1 MSDEIEYTDYDTGK
15 KRLQDVL
22 AYFKQETKSTTQA
35 NAVNSSIDK
44 IERQILKTNTV
55 VPNLK

>member
-1 MSDEIEYTDYDTGK
+1 MSDEIEYTDYETGK

-22 AYFKQETKSTTQA
+22 AYFKQETRATTQA

-44 IERQILKTNTV
+44 IEKQISKTNTV